1 MNFVWE
7 IARLDFGHSFRG
19 GSTIDAIGER
29 AFNTFKLGVAGLVF
43 ALALGIPL
51 GIVAALR
58 RASPLDWVARTLAVI
73 GQATPNFWL
82 GLMLIFFFAVRL
94 DWFPTGGAEGFKALI
109 LPAISLGL
117 LEAAAFM
124 RLTRS
129 GMIEVMDT
137 DFIRTARAKGLPE
150 RTVIGRHAIRH
161 ALLPVVT
168 IMGIGLGRMIAGSV
182 IVEVVFAW
190 PGVGRLIIDS
200 IIQSDYPMVQAS
212 IIVLAASIS
221 LANLLVDVSYRFI
234 DPRIRAESVVMA
246 HRAAPAAEVPL
257 VLQPVRRRR
266 RWRRHAGLSL
276 PAVVALVFLLSGAL
290 AGLHPDDP
298 NFIDVVNR
306 LQRPVFDG
314 GSWSHPLGTDELG
327 RDMLSRL
334 MAGAQVSLIVVA
346 IVVPGAALVGTA
358 IGMVSGW
365 LGGVWGQILMR
376 VVDVQLALPAILF
389 AVLLGTV
396 FGPSLRNV
404 IIILLIWTWS
414 SYARLVRA
422 DVLSL
427 RERDFVTA
435 SPRHRGRRLVD
446 HAQAPAPQPRQHD
459 RDRDDAGDR
468 DRDPGGGGPEL
479 PGRGRGSGHLVVGPH
494 DHRRPHL
501 HEPSLVGD
509 LAARA
514 RPAADLADGQP
525 DGRLAPR
532 RPRSAAAQRALA
544 SAPGSSGLVEGF

>member
-1 MNFVWE
+1 MQFWNFLVIRFIQALLVVFVVVTIVFVVARVVGNPETFLVDPTTSTNEQIEAIKERFGLNDSIPKQYVNFVWE

-58 RASPLDWVARTLAVI
+58 RASSLDWVARTLAVI

-200 IIQSDYPMVQAS
+200 IIQSDYPMVQAA

-234 DPRIRAESVVMA
+234 DPRIRA
-246 HRAAPAAEVPL
+246 
-257 VLQPVRRRR
+257 
-266 RWRRHAGLSL
+266 
-276 PAVVALVFLLSGAL
+276 GAL
-290 AGLHPDDP
+290 
-298 NFIDVVNR
+298 
-306 LQRPVFDG
+306 
-314 GSWSHPLGTDELG
+314 
-327 RDMLSRL
+327 
-334 MAGAQVSLIVVA
+334 
-346 IVVPGAALVGTA
+346 
-358 IGMVSGW
+358 
-365 LGGVWGQILMR
+365 
-376 VVDVQLALPAILF
+376 
-389 AVLLGTV
+389 
-396 FGPSLRNV
+396 
-404 IIILLIWTWS
+404 
-414 SYARLVRA
+414 
-422 DVLSL
+422 
-427 RERDFVTA
+427 
-435 SPRHRGRRLVD
+435 
-446 HAQAPAPQPRQHD
+446 
-459 RDRDDAGDR
+459 
-468 DRDPGGGGPEL
+468 
-479 PGRGRGSGHLVVGPH
+479 
-494 DHRRPHL
+494 
-501 HEPSLVGD
+501 
-509 LAARA
+509 
-514 RPAADLADGQP
+514 
-525 DGRLAPR
+525 
-532 RPRSAAAQRALA
+532 
-544 SAPGSSGLVEGF
+544 